1 MLKLSKKKLVGD
13 QTMETKFDELFDKID
28 HNENMLISRDEFIE
42 TISNNIFLR
51 EILCPDIT
59 K

>member
-1 MLKLSKKKLVGD
+1 
-13 QTMETKFDELFDKID
+13 METKFDELFDKID
-28 HNENMLISRDEFIE
+28 NNENKLISRDEFIE

-51 EILCPDIT
+51 DILCPDIT

>member
-1 MLKLSKKKLVGD
+1 MLRLSKKKLVGD

-28 HNENMLISRDEFIE
+28 NNENKLISRDEFIE

-51 EILCPDIT
+51 DILCPDIT